1 LPGRYVFPEMNKP
14 IGQQLQQA
22 RQDRSLS
29 LERVANDTLI
39 RQHYLHAMEAG
50 EFNAMP
56 SIAQARG
63 FLRAYATYL
72 DLDPEPLLASLEG
85 QTSSKVAASSIQQA
99 ASAPEGTFRPKSNGQ
114 AEEIFTQLGQSLKK
128 QRELLGLSLDDVER
142 HTHLRQR
149 YLSALET
156 GTLENLP
163 SPVQG
168 RGMLNNYASFLGMD
182 PEPLLLRFADGLQIQ
197 LAEKQ
202 AARPQE
208 RPTRPPRQT
217 ALPAPLR
224 RLFSSDFLIG
234 SVLIGLLLAFM
245 AWGAVRILASQ
256 EDLPLSPTAPSI
268 ADVLLVTPSPSQTS
282 TLAPVTPTRP
292 AAAFIPPADEAA
304 ESSGTPAIEIPDAG
318 QGGVQIYITVLQR
331 AWMRVMV
338 DGKIE
343 FEGRVIPGSAY
354 NYAGEERIEVL
365 TGNGAALQIFYN
377 QQDLGVLGF
386 LGEVIDRVFTLDGI
400 QTPTATITPTTTQT
414 LRPSP
419 TSRQTATPQGTQPAI
434 P

>member
-29 LERVANDTLI
+29 LEKVANDTLI
-39 RQHYLHAMEAG
+39 RQHYLQAMEAG
-50 EFNAMP
+50 NFSAMP
-56 SIAQARG
+56 SNAQARG
-63 FLRAYATYL
+63 FLRAYAAYL
-72 DLDPEPLLASLEG
+72 DLDPDPLLASLED
-85 QTSSKVAASSIQQA
+85 QSSRKVSISSSQQPA
-99 ASAPEGTFRPKSNGQ
+99 QAPEDTSWPDGSGQ
-114 AEEIFTQLGQSLKK
+114 AEEIFKQLGQSLKK

-156 GTLENLP
+156 GTLEYLP

-168 RGMLNNYASFLGMD
+168 RGMLNNYASFLGLD
-182 PEPLLLRFADGLQIQ
+182 PEPLLLRFADGLQTQ
-197 LAEKQ
+197 LSEKQ

-208 RPTRPPRQT
+208 RPTRPRRQS
-217 ALPAPLR
+217 AIPAPLR

-234 SVLIGLLLAFM
+234 GVLIALLLAFIT
-245 AWGAVRILASQ
+245 WGGLRILASQ

-268 ADVLLVTPSPSQTS
+268 ADVLLATPSPSPTA
-282 TLAPVTPTRP
+282 TLAPPTPTRP
-292 AAAFIPPADEAA
+292 AAAFIPPAEAT
-304 ESSGTPAIEIPDAG
+304 ESSGTPAIEIPDAE

-331 AWMRVMV
+331 AWMRVLV
-338 DGKIE
+338 DDKIE

-354 NYAGEERIEVL
+354 NYAGEERIELL
-365 TGNGAALQIFYN
+365 TGNGAALQVFYN

-414 LRPSP
+414 PRPSP
-419 TSRQTATPQGTQPAI
+419 TSRLTATPQGTQPAI